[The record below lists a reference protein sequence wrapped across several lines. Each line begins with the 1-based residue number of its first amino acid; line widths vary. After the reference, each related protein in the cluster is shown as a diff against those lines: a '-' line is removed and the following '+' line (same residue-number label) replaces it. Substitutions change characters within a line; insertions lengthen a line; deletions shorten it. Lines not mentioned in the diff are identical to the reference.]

1 MATLL
6 DPKIDHIEC
15 FISDVDLFTPAFV
28 QSDIQSGRYED
39 IYPITK
45 LEDNQSSLLLIMYH
59 TSFWI

>member
-15 FISDVDLFTPAFV
+15 FISDADLFTLAFV

-45 LEDNQSSLLLIMYH
+45 LEDNRVCY
-59 TSFWI
+59 

>member
-15 FISDVDLFTPAFV
+15 FISDADLFTPAFV

-39 IYPITK
+39 IPSPNLKTINRVCY
-45 LEDNQSSLLLIMYH
+45 
-59 TSFWI
+59 

>member
-15 FISDVDLFTPAFV
+15 FISDADLFTPAFV

-39 IYPITK
+39 IDPITK